1 MMSAGD
7 KRRMEQE
14 TLKIIPVVLRVFFFA
29 LPICGPLFIFNN
41 RL

>member
-14 TLKIIPVVLRVFFFA
+14 TLTITRLVIVRVFFFA
-29 LPICGPLFIFNN
+29 RP
-41 RL
+41 

>member
-14 TLKIIPVVLRVFFFA
+14 TLKITLPVMLRVFFFTS
-29 LPICGPLFIFNN
+29 L
-41 RL
+41 